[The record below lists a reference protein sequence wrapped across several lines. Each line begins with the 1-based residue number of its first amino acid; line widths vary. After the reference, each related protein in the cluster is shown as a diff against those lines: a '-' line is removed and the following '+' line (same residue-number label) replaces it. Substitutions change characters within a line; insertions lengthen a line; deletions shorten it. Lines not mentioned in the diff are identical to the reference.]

1 MSQSA
6 APLLITGASQRVGL
20 HCAQRLLDAGQPLI
34 VSYRSERPALDEL
47 RRRGALTLP
56 ADFSSEAGILAFIDL
71 LHQHTDRL
79 RAIVHNASDWLREE
93 PGQEA
98 KAFARMV
105 SVHMMAPYL
114 INLRCR
120 ALLERCDLADIVHI
134 TDDVARRGSA
144 NRVAYCASKAGLE
157 NLTLS
162 FAAQFA
168 PRIKVNAIAPALVMF
183 NDHDDAAYRTK
194 TLAKSALGIEPGP
207 EVIYQSLRYLLDN
220 PYVTGTSLC
229 VNGGRHLA
237 R

>member
-1 MSQSA
+1 MSQSP
-6 APLLITGASQRVGL
+6 APILITGAGQRVGL
-20 HCAQRLLDAGQPLI
+20 HCAQRLLDEGQPLI
-34 VSYRSERPALDEL
+34 VSYRRERPGIDALRE
-47 RRRGALTLP
+47 RGALALQ
-56 ADFSSEAGILAFIDL
+56 ADLSDEAGILAFIEA
-71 LHQHTDRL
+71 LHRHTDRL

-93 PGQEA
+93 PGREA
-98 KAFARMV
+98 EAFAHMV
-105 SVHMMAPYL
+105 GVHMLAPYL

-120 ALLERCDLADIVHI
+120 TLLERSTPADIVHI

-183 NDHDDAAYRTK
+183 HEHDDAQYREK

-207 EVIYQSLRYLLDN
+207 EVVYQSLRYLLDN

-229 VNGGRHLA
+229 VNGGRHLK
-237 R
+237 

>member
-1 MSQSA
+1 MSQS
-6 APLLITGASQRVGL
+6 PVPILITGASQRVGL
-20 HCAQRLLDAGQPLI
+20 HCARRLLEAGQPVI
-34 VSYRSERPALDEL
+34 VSYRRERPALDEL
-47 RRRGALTLP
+47 RRLGALALP
-56 ADFSSEAGILAFIDL
+56 ADFADEAGILAFIDL

-98 KAFARMV
+98 QAFARMV
-105 SVHMMAPYL
+105 SVHMLAPYL

-120 ALLERCDLADIVHI
+120 ELLERCELADIVHI

-183 NDHDDAAYRTK
+183 HAHDDAAYRAK

-229 VNGGRHLA
+229 VNGGRHL

>member
-6 APLLITGASQRVGL
+6 APILITGASQRVGL

-34 VSYRSERPALDEL
+34 VSYRNERPALDEL

-71 LHQHTDRL
+71 LHSHTDRL

-93 PGQEA
+93 PGHEA
-98 KAFARMV
+98 EAFARMV
-105 SVHMMAPYL
+105 SVHMLAPYL

-120 ALLERCDLADIVHI
+120 ELLERCETADIVHI

-183 NDHDDAAYRTK
+183 HEHDDAQYRAK

-229 VNGGRHLA
+229 VNGGRHLVK
-237 R
+237 